1 MLCAK
6 GHFLCALS
14 SHCGPMMISI
24 KGLQCMQKATCISY
38 LISALMA
45 GIWWPISMAC
55 IICEEPNLTLCI
67 AYDDLYQGSVICAK
81 GHLLLACSLH
91 SMQAYDIWNACKGI
105 SLHSLC
111 THCRPMISYIRGL
124 QYVQRAISCTFST
137 LVVGLLWPVFKCLQ
151 CEKKPSPNIVHD
163 QHCNPMVAVFTGP
176 QWVSKGVIIVSC

>member
-6 GHFLCALS
+6 GHFWCALC

-91 SMQAYDIWNACKGI
+91 SMQAYDNLYKGSEMHAKGYLYTLSALIAGLWSHTLEGCNTCKGPFLAH
-105 SLHSLC
+105 SLHWLLGFCGQYSNVYNVRKSL
-111 THCRPMISYIRGL
+111 HL
-124 QYVQRAISCTFST
+124 A
-137 LVVGLLWPVFKCLQ
+137 
-151 CEKKPSPNIVHD
+151 
-163 QHCNPMVAVFTGP
+163 
-176 QWVSKGVIIVSC
+176 